1 MATAAAVSI
10 SAISRTNNVVTVV
23 TSAAHGLAAS
33 QGFSISGVADNS
45 LNINGTVASVAS
57 TTSFTFSQAG
67 ANASS
72 SGGSVLPAK
81 EAIILEIS
89 TGQPQAIEVRYALWL
104 TTLIPV
110 ARPGVVSLWTGASAA
125 ENAAIAAGTTI
136 EVVRGRDFPSTL
148 TKAQIQGFLQAEFS
162 AQQQYLQ
169 GQVQPG
175 QFYGVFFDGT
185 GWSA

>member
-1 MATAAAVSI
+1 MATAVAVAI
-10 SAISRTNNVVTVV
+10 SAISRTNNVVTVT

-45 LNINGTVASVAS
+45 FNLNATVASIPS
-57 TTSFTFSQAG
+57 TTSFTFNQSG

-81 EAIILEIS
+81 EVIVLAIRTS
-89 TGQPQAIEVRYALWL
+89 TPAVINVQYALWL
-104 TTLIPV
+104 TTLVPV
-110 ARPGVVSLWTGASAA
+110 PQPGAVSVWTGASAQ
-125 ENAAIAAGTTI
+125 ENAAIAAGLVI
-136 EVVRGRDFPSTL
+136 EETRARDFPNTL
-148 TKAQIQGFLQAEFS
+148 TKAQIEGFLQAEFQ
-162 AQQQYLQ
+162 AGQAYLQ
-169 GQVQPG
+169 SVAQPG